1 MKLCL
6 QCLWEFCSSWTVAIV
21 LDRFLCCR
29 GMCAEAAINYIM
41 MSFLS
46 RLLSFPTNL
55 INASDTRRG
64 IAKAFGM
71 WSDVSPFTFR
81 EVPADQEADI
91 KIGGYS
97 TCGCPPKKRWLRAC
111 RLGYFFPCCHP
122 WSVYASKLIKSHY
135 RNYITKLISNIMHY
149 SKWKKKK
156 LNNFHTCQHTVK
168 QTKLSFICPFGC
180 KLQGPA

>member
-1 MKLCL
+1 MLLC
-6 QCLWEFCSSWTVAIV
+6 
-21 LDRFLCCR
+21 
-29 GMCAEAAINYIM
+29 
-41 MSFLS
+41 LS
-46 RLLSFPTNL
+46 RLLSYPTNL

-97 TCGCPPKKRWLRAC
+97 AP
-111 RLGYFFPCCHP
+111 
-122 WSVYASKLIKSHY
+122 SVPNRCSLAPGSKLLLCRY
-135 RNYITKLISNIMHY
+135 RFSLCAVIAEMCSPPSLLNHTAATILPSLY
-149 SKWKKKK
+149 SARFIILNEKK
-156 LNNFHTCQHTVK
+156 NNFHTCQPMVK
-168 QTKLSFICPFGC
+168 QSKLYFICPFGC

>member
-1 MKLCL
+1 
-6 QCLWEFCSSWTVAIV
+6 
-21 LDRFLCCR
+21 
-29 GMCAEAAINYIM
+29 MCTESTINYIM
-41 MSFLS
+41 LLSLS

-71 WSDVSPFTFR
+71 WSDVSPFSFR

-97 TCGCPPKKRWLRAC
+97 ANVCISPQQMS
-111 RLGYFFPCCHP
+111 LGFELQTSALLLLFLSPCCHR
-122 WSVYASKLIKSHY
+122 WNVFASKAIKSQH
-135 RNYITKLISNIMHY
+135 RDYITKLIFSMNHN
-149 SKWKKKK
+149 SRWKKKEMP
-156 LNNFHTCQHTVK
+156 NNFHTCQSMVK
-168 QTKLSFICPFGC
+168 RPKLCFIGPSGC

>member
-1 MKLCL
+1 
-6 QCLWEFCSSWTVAIV
+6 
-21 LDRFLCCR
+21 
-29 GMCAEAAINYIM
+29 MCVEAGISYIM
-41 MSFLS
+41 MLFLS

-91 KIGGYS
+91 KIGGCS
-97 TCGCPPKKRWLRAC
+97 ACGRISPRQMFPGSKLFSSA
-111 RLGYFFPCCHP
+111 LSLLFYFPCCHRR
-122 WSVYASKLIKSHY
+122 SVFASKLIKSHH
-135 RNYITKLISNIMHY
+135 RNYITKLISSMIHY
-149 SKWKKKK
+149 SKWKKSKCF
-156 LNNFHTCQHTVK
+156 NNFHICQHTVK